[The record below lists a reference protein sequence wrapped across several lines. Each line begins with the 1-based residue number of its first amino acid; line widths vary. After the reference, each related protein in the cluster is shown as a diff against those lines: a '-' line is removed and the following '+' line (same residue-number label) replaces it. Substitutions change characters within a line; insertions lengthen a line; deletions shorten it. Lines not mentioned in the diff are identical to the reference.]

1 MSMLQ
6 KTGNK
11 QIDGNKNR
19 WTLKK
24 YQKQEKR
31 TGNIEGN
38 TKLTIEFIIVEALW
52 IAPGKKGQRN
62 FFKNDMENGNNAEN
76 IFAIG

>member
-19 WTLKK
+19 RTLKK
-24 YQKQEKR
+24 YQKQEKI

-38 TKLTIEFIIVEALW
+38 TKLTIEFIIVEAL
-52 IAPGKKGQRN
+52 
-62 FFKNDMENGNNAEN
+62 
-76 IFAIG
+76 